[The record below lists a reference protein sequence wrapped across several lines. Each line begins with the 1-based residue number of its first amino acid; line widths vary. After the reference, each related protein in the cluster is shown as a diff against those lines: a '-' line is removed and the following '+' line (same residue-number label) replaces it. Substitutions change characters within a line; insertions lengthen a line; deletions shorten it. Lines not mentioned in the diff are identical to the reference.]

1 MSDFVSLHRISV
13 LDRIGFLK
21 RVWGLEHSEPLGFDE
36 LYDIWIRAEYFN
48 ELKIKGLLKISYDNN
63 MGGVFVFNTFDTSGK
78 YKNRHQALALSCFM
92 ASMYKNSSAV
102 VESPHESGGIFKV
115 FFEYINDTEY
125 KCTTINGIEVIFKF
139 DASQPSQ
146 F

>member
-1 MSDFVSLHRISV
+1 MTDFESLHSISI
-13 LDRIGFLK
+13 LGRIGFLE
-21 RVWGLEHSEPLGFDE
+21 RVWGLENADTLVFDK
-36 LYDIWIRAEYFN
+36 LYEIWSRANFFK
-48 ELKIKGLLKISYDNN
+48 ELKINGLLKVSYDNN
-63 MGGVFVFNTFDTSGK
+63 EFIVFNTSGL

-115 FFEYINDTEY
+115 FFEYINDTEFKY
-125 KCTTINGIEVIFKF
+125 NTINGTEVLFKF

>member
-1 MSDFVSLHRISV
+1 MSDVVSLHSLSV
-13 LDRIGFLK
+13 IDRIGFLK
-21 RVWGLEHSEPLGFDE
+21 RVWGLEHSDPLEIDE
-36 LYDIWIRAEYFN
+36 LYDIWIRADYFK
-48 ELKIKGLLKISYDNN
+48 ELKNNGLLKVSYDNN
-63 MGGVFVFNTFDTSGK
+63 EFIVFNTSGL

-115 FFEYINDTEY
+115 FFEYINDTEFKY
-125 KCTTINGIEVIFKF
+125 NTINGTEVLFKF